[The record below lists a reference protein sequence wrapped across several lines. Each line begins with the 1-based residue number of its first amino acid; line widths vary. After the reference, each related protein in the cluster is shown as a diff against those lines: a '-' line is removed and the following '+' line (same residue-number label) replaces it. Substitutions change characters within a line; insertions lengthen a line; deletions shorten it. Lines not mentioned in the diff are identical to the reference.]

1 MSFLFISDDIMSTT
15 GYVNMTAEELRRL
28 RKSILRRMERLAET
42 HIRPVTQE
50 GEKAWVHLRD
60 VMTRIILQVKY
71 PGQGLVFGLF
81 VPEGAFVKCAG
92 LNIISREYLE
102 LVSKYDWEK
111 FGPAFMDA
119 LKEAERVLLSERRM
133 IEAETEQARKRLQ
146 EEWIPMFVED
156 PEKVQNTINQLYKD
170 WQPVAEDAKAVK
182 PQFPDRM
189 QPGESKA
196 SEALR
201 RSGKEISWENI
212 DEVISAE
219 NTYIRE
225 FEAVVMEHFGIT
237 PEIFDN
243 PPPTIDQGISWWRR
257 RLHLPEEHEGA
268 SRIRLEEQVI
278 EDLVAE

>member
-1 MSFLFISDDIMSTT
+1 MSFLFILDDIMST
-15 GYVNMTAEELRRL
+15 GYVNMTAEELRGRL
-28 RKSILRRMERLAET
+28 VRLAT
-42 HIRPVTQE
+42 GQVRPITKLVADALV
-50 GEKAWVHLRD
+50 GLRAL
-60 VMTRIILQVKY
+60 MIEIIMDARY
-71 PGQGLVFGLF
+71 PGKGITSMLF
-81 VPEGAFVKCAG
+81 APEWSYDVVDGYMILSKRMLDTITPVKWAQIG
-92 LNIISREYLE
+92 GDFTRALE
-102 LVSKYDWEK
+102 EVEWALEWAKDNKRPHFSDNGEFATLTKWEE
-111 FGPAFMDA
+111 FF
-119 LKEAERVLLSERRM
+119 LRSEEEM
-133 IEAETEQARKRLQ
+133 ENDLTHLY
-146 EEWIPMFVED
+146 EEWEPTRE
-156 PEKVQNTINQLYKD
+156 E
-170 WQPVAEDAKAVK
+170 AKSVK
-182 PQFPDRM
+182 TFFRCRM